1 MIILSGSRNGNFGM
15 ETTPPSLLGELE
27 AAIQGSSSEKR
38 TEMLRRIT
46 DLFVDT
52 APRVTDEQASVFD
65 GVFEQLIKD
74 IEGQAMLEL
83 SDRIAPLENAPERLI
98 RRLAYDESIEVSG
111 PVLSRSE
118 RLREDELSA
127 IARTRSQAHLE
138 AIAGRAELGEQVTDV
153 LVERGDMT
161 VARKVAANTGAR
173 FSEVSLRSLV
183 DRASGDSDLAHAVVR
198 RRELPPAM
206 FRNLLVRATDTVRK
220 RLLETAQP
228 ATAKVINKILSE
240 VSEKVENA
248 TAPKREYR
256 AAKHLVLEMQKQG
269 GVAAANLLEFARA
282 HKLPEM
288 VLALALLTGVSVEV
302 IDRFLDDPSD
312 DPILLLCKAID
323 LDWNTSLAVLAAKLG
338 PAPMRDNRAEEA
350 SRKYRKLS
358 AYSAQRVLRFWQAR
372 EKVAAAG

>member
-1 MIILSGSRNGNFGM
+1 M

-27 AAIQGSSSEKR
+27 AAIQGSSREKR

-52 APRVTDEQASVFD
+52 APRATDEQAAVFD
-65 GVFEQLIKD
+65 DVFEQLIRE
-74 IEGQAMLEL
+74 IEWKAAREL
-83 SDRIAPLENAPERLI
+83 AERVAPIENAPERLI

-118 RLREDELSA
+118 QLREDELVA

-153 LVERGDMT
+153 LVERGDKT
-161 VARKVAANTGAR
+161 VARKVAANIGAR
-173 FSEVSLRSLV
+173 FSEVSMRSLV
-183 DRASGDSDLAHAVVR
+183 DRASADGDLAHAVVR

-206 FRNLLVRATDTVRK
+206 FRDLLVRATDTVRK

-240 VSEKVENA
+240 VSQTVENA
-248 TAPKREYR
+248 TAPKREYQ
-256 AAKHLVLEMQKQG
+256 AAKHAVIEMQKQG
-269 GVAAANLLEFARA
+269 GVAAANLLQFARA
-282 HKLPEM
+282 HKLPET
-288 VLALALLTGVSVEV
+288 VLALSLLTGVSIEV
-302 IDRFLDDPSD
+302 IDRFIDDPSD

-323 LDWNTSLAVLAAKLG
+323 LDWNTALAVLAAKLG
-338 PAPMRDNRAEEA
+338 PAPIRESRSEEA
-350 SRKYRKLS
+350 NKKYRKLS
-358 AYSAQRVLRFWQAR
+358 TYSAQRVLRFWQAR